1 METHGVQHLAIAANP
16 MLTPRVC
23 STSNAWP
30 AIDPLSRPDR
40 LTLAAQSAPKAA
52 TARYKCPMNA
62 NRASYGCVASPGD
75 RNDRPNAF
83 GGRRMMV
90 HSREGAR
97 RRRRRSTKSR
107 PGDRWRRAP
116 PRPHGGADT
125 APAYCE
131 GATLTERDGYEHGVP
146 CWVDTWPEDPD
157 TAATFYAGVFG
168 WDVDK
173 GAPPAAERRYYICR
187 LRGSDVA
194 AIGSPPPSPMPPAWT
209 TYVWV
214 DDADAVAASAMRAGG
229 SLLAE
234 PFGTLDGGRTA
245 IVADP
250 AGAAFGVWTPG
261 AHRGAQRINEPSA
274 YAMSFLRT
282 PDPEGAKAFYG
293 AVLGWTTEAF
303 GPMLLW
309 RLPGYVGGVPKQPAP
324 RDVVAVMAPAGER
337 EPAHWRA
344 DFWIADADAAAA
356 RATHRGGS
364 VVAGPEN
371 AGPFREAVL
380 ADPAGA
386 TFSVSQP
393 TGDP

>member
-1 METHGVQHLAIAANP
+1 MESHPSSGGLGAG
-16 MLTPRVC
+16 LTDRG
-23 STSNAWP
+23 
-30 AIDPLSRPDR
+30 LSRVSGPEVV
-40 LTLAAQSAPKAA
+40 AA
-52 TARYKCPMNA
+52 
-62 NRASYGCVASPGD
+62 
-75 RNDRPNAF
+75 
-83 GGRRMMV
+83 
-90 HSREGAR
+90 
-97 RRRRRSTKSR
+97 
-107 PGDRWRRAP
+107 
-116 PRPHGGADT
+116 
-125 APAYCE
+125 E

-146 CWVDTWPEDPD
+146 CWVEAWQEDPD

-168 WDVDK
+168 WGVEK
-173 GAPPAAERRYYICR
+173 GNPPGTDTRYYVCR

-194 AIGSPPPSPMPPAWT
+194 AIRSPPPAGMPPAWA

-214 DDADAVAASAMRAGG
+214 DDADAVAASAVKAGG
-229 SLLAE
+229 SLVAE
-234 PFGTLDGGRTA
+234 PFGSLDGGRMA

-250 AGAAFGVWTPG
+250 AGAVFGVWTPG

-309 RLPGYVGGVPKQPAP
+309 RLSGYVGGVPEQPVA
-324 RDVVAVMAPAGER
+324 RDVVAVLVRAGDGEA
-337 EPAHWRA
+337 AHWRA

-356 RATHRGGS
+356 RATQLGGS
-364 VVAGPEN
+364 VVAGPED

-386 TFSVSQP
+386 TFSVSQLTAGP
-393 TGDP
+393 